1 MNGIPVGRVLGF
13 EIRVHL
19 SWVLILALVA
29 VVTVGQLELAA
40 PDAEP
45 VLRWAVGAVIAAAFF
60 ASVLA
65 HELGHGL
72 VARGR
77 GLVTGPI
84 TLFFFGGSTAFD
96 HDTDRPAD
104 EAAVAVAGPLVSI
117 AIGVALAIA
126 ALAIGQSSDEL
137 LQGTAAAAL
146 TLGVLNLLL
155 GGVNLVPGFP
165 LDGGRILRA
174 VIWARTGDR
183 QRGTRIAA
191 RTGRVIGWLL
201 VGAGLAVVLG
211 GDPTNGI
218 LLGLS
223 GWFLGNASRAVVRQQ
238 AVEELLRTVTI
249 EEAMERDVPTV
260 ASQLTLDTF
269 ADQLFGGSDGS
280 GEGGQSVVP
289 VVRNDAVVGV
299 IGPAQLRTVGRSSW
313 ATTRAEQL
321 MIDAAD
327 VPVLSPT
334 DSVWSGLDRLRRSG
348 LDGLPVAD
356 SSGVLGMLTRRAV
369 VRTIQARSPSQA
381 AGGTAV

>member
-1 MNGIPVGRVLGF
+1 VNGIPVGRVLGF

-45 VLRWAVGAVIAAAFF
+45 VLRWAVGALIAAAFF

-72 VARGR
+72 VARSR
-77 GLVTGPI
+77 GLATGPI

-117 AIGVALAIA
+117 VIGVVLAVSALV
-126 ALAIGQSSDEL
+126 IGGAGDEL
-137 LQGTAAAAL
+137 LHATAAAAL

-183 QRGTRIAA
+183 ERGTRIAA
-191 RTGRVIGWLL
+191 TTGRVIGWLL

-238 AVEELLRTVTI
+238 AVEQLLRTVTI

-269 ADQLFGGSDGS
+269 ADQLFGGPDG
-280 GEGGQSVVP
+280 GGDGGPSVVP

-313 ATTRAEQL
+313 TTTRAEQL

-369 VRTIQARSPSQA
+369 VRTIQARSPSRA

>member
-45 VLRWAVGAVIAAAFF
+45 VLRWVVGAAIAAAFF

-72 VARGR
+72 VARRR
-77 GLVTGPI
+77 GLPTGPI

-96 HDTDRPAD
+96 HDAERPAD

-117 AIGVALAIA
+117 AIGVVLALA
-126 ALAIGQSSDEL
+126 ALLAGGVRDEL
-137 LQGTAAAAL
+137 LQGAAAAAL
-146 TLGVLNLLL
+146 TLAVLNLLL

-174 VIWARTGDR
+174 VVWARTGDR
-183 QRGTRIAA
+183 RRGTRIAA
-191 RTGRVIGWLL
+191 TTGRAIGWLL
-201 VGAGLAVVLG
+201 IGAGLAVVLA
-211 GDPTNGI
+211 GDPANGI

-223 GWFLGNASRAVVRQQ
+223 GWFLGNAARAIVRQQ
-238 AVEELLRTVTI
+238 AVEEILRSVTI

-269 ADQLFGGSDGS
+269 ADQLFGESAAGPDG
-280 GEGGQSVVP
+280 GPSVVP
-289 VVRNDAVVGV
+289 VVRDDAVVGV
-299 IGPAQLRTVGRSSW
+299 IGPAQLKTVGRSSW
-313 ATTRAEQL
+313 TTTRAEQL

-327 VPVLSPT
+327 VPVLDPA

-356 SSGVLGMLTRRAV
+356 STGVLGMLTRRAV
-369 VRTIQARSPSQA
+369 VRTIQARSASRAP
-381 AGGTAV
+381 GGTAA